1 MSSEIPVKQ
10 IDPSS
15 DTSDNNKNTG
25 TVELYASR
33 KKIYVKGV
41 KKGFFQRIRNVSL
54 TALMGMYFLFV
65 WFTVDGQPLHVPWQ
79 PCPET
84 EPRYTYTRDYYP
96 VLETIDWDGD
106 GDLDLLAGG
115 YVTGR
120 IYLFENIAGATH
132 EPRLKPRGAL
142 QADGRPFDVIWAAA
156 PTVADLDGDGD
167 LDLISGC
174 MPMTGQSSTTK
185 GNGFLQIS
193 I

>member
-65 WFTVDGQPLHVPWQ
+65 WFTVDGQPLIHFDRRFWSVFYHHAVRPGVVWLHM
-79 PCPET
+79 PPN
-84 EPRYTYTRDYYP
+84 R
-96 VLETIDWDGD
+96 
-106 GDLDLLAGG
+106 LD
-115 YVTGR
+115 
-120 IYLFENIAGATH
+120 IYLHVGGGAY
-132 EPRLKPRGAL
+132 RG
-142 QADGRPFDVIWAAA
+142 QP
-156 PTVADLDGDGD
+156 
-167 LDLISGC
+167 
-174 MPMTGQSSTTK
+174 Q
-185 GNGFLQIS
+185 
-193 I
+193 

>member
-65 WFTVDGQPLHVPWQ
+65 WFTVDGQPLIHFDLPAR
-79 PCPET
+79 EFHLYGT
-84 EPRYTYTRDYYP
+84 TFYP
-96 VLETIDWDGD
+96 QDFI
-106 GDLDLLAGG
+106 LLSGML
-115 YVTGR
+115 
-120 IYLFENIAGATH
+120 IIAAFG
-132 EPRLKPRGAL
+132 
-142 QADGRPFDVIWAAA
+142 
-156 PTVADLDGDGD
+156 
-167 LDLISGC
+167 
-174 MPMTGQSSTTK
+174 
-185 GNGFLQIS
+185 
-193 I
+193 